1 MSVNLA
7 DFLKEARTN
16 AGLTQGKVAE
26 ILGYTTPQFIS
37 NWERG
42 MSFPP
47 IDVLRKIA
55 GLYKISEE
63 ELYSSLEFT
72 FLEQTK
78 LDLRRK
84 FQGAVLKEAK

>member
-1 MSVNLA
+1 MSVNLC

-26 ILGYTTPQFIS
+26 ILGYTTPQFVS

-55 GLYKISEE
+55 GLYKVSEE
-63 ELYSSLEFT
+63 ELYSSLEYT

-78 LDLRRK
+78 VDLRRK
-84 FQGAVLKEAK
+84 FQGAAFKKAK